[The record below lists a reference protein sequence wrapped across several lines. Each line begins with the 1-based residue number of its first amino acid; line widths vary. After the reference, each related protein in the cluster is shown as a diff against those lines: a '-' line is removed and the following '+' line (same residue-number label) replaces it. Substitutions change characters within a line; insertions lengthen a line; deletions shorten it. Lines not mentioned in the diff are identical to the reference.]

1 MTRRLEEIDALRGLM
16 LVWITLTHLPT
27 VLSQFVNQP
36 FGFISAAEGF
46 IFLSALFAGRV
57 YFRLA
62 DRDGFPA
69 MYRRLGIRTL
79 RLYGYHI
86 ALLAFA
92 FTIGSEIAIHGSHP
106 GVHNL
111 LDYYFAV
118 GPRHAGILGALLI
131 YRPPLLDILPMYILF
146 LVFTPIAL
154 TLGEK
159 IGWKFIL
166 GGGFVLWLMAE
177 FGFRQI
183 FHDFLARTFGFAI
196 PLNEMGYFDL
206 WAWQFLW
213 VLGLW
218 FGVKWAKNELDLDLW
233 SQRLFVPALVIAP
246 ILLGIRIAVGRTL
259 ELNSWE
265 VSFDKWHLGVF
276 RLIDFAMIATL
287 AWRYRRIF
295 RYIAVRPL
303 VLLGQASLQVFCAHL
318 LFCFIGLTIMGNA
331 AIVQG
336 WWWQVIL
343 LAGTFTALY
352 MTAKMFSRGEERLAH
367 NVPDSSSR
375 FAPKHAEG

>member
-1 MTRRLEEIDALRGLM
+1 M
-16 LVWITLTHLPT
+16 
-27 VLSQFVNQP
+27 
-36 FGFISAAEGF
+36 
-46 IFLSALFAGRV
+46 
-57 YFRLA
+57 
-62 DRDGFPA
+62 
-69 MYRRLGIRTL
+69 
-79 RLYGYHI
+79 
-86 ALLAFA
+86 
-92 FTIGSEIAIHGSHP
+92 
-106 GVHNL
+106 
-111 LDYYFAV
+111 
-118 GPRHAGILGALLI
+118 
-131 YRPPLLDILPMYILF
+131 
-146 LVFTPIAL
+146 
-154 TLGEK
+154 
-159 IGWKFIL
+159 L

-183 FHDFLARTFGFAI
+183 FHDFLTRTFGFSI

-218 FGVKWAKNELDLDLW
+218 FGVKWAKDELDLDLW
-233 SQRLFVPALVIAP
+233 SQRLFIPAVIIAP
-246 ILLGIRIAVGRTL
+246 TLLGIRIAVGRVL

-265 VSFDKWHLGVF
+265 ISFDKWHLGIF
-276 RLIDFAMIATL
+276 RLIDFAMVAAL

-295 RYIAVRPL
+295 RYITVRPL

-352 MTAKMFSRGEERLAH
+352 MTAKMFSRGEEKLARSL
-367 NVPDSSSR
+367 PDSSAR
-375 FAPKHAEG
+375 FAPNHAKG